1 MSNNNKIEITNKQS
15 FLRKPSKV
23 MKLDRLGSF
32 HQTRLSFSRQLID
45 QLKTNKWIVKISEWD
60 IDKNGIGNA
69 VISCVKG
76 ANEFCLVIFCHP
88 INDQDRS
95 DRVIAEKWDM
105 TFSLFNGKPNQAEI
119 NYMSKN
125 LKFQE
130 AGHHLPKQMTLSR
143 ANKSVR
149 VFNSVLSSLSEGKQP
164 NKALI
169 NDIGYLVRT
178 TAVYGNGKFGI
189 GDFDRISEKVFLKK
203 PFQAEMLTVY
213 LIRFF
218 SIELVNFLAKI
229 QGGASSVRLSDEISK
244 HIGVGNATGLGM
256 APFLVNHPEL
266 LHKWIN
272 ARETAISKVLSIE
285 KLDIKQQNEI
295 FNLLNRA
302 LSYSTQWKV
311 DDQNQSVKIEN
322 LTLDLETI
330 INNPN
335 TKKILCHSYP
345 LKNVFDF
352 FIDQISLE
360 TEEILHSI
368 FIEPFS
374 NLVENLTE
382 EMAAVETKSVP
393 IKYKVKKVINIIR
406 QNYDWAL
413 KVDVNDQKENYF
425 FWYTSQT
432 KLEPRLG
439 VQIRDLGS
447 EKQLPFDVA
456 HQVQN
461 TLKLLETLPEKMTIS
476 EVMIQYPQ
484 TRNIIRRI
492 IINDTSQFSEIQD
505 NLHSDKTK
513 PIDILRCKLSFFGGS
528 KYDPKSE
535 LWTRITLFQGAPL
548 PHQLQ
553 EKNACDWLFPYL
565 SDD

>member
-1 MSNNNKIEITNKQS
+1 
-15 FLRKPSKV
+15 
-23 MKLDRLGSF
+23 
-32 HQTRLSFSRQLID
+32 
-45 QLKTNKWIVKISEWD
+45 
-60 IDKNGIGNA
+60 
-69 VISCVKG
+69 
-76 ANEFCLVIFCHP
+76 
-88 INDQDRS
+88 
-95 DRVIAEKWDM
+95 
-105 TFSLFNGKPNQAEI
+105 
-119 NYMSKN
+119 MSKN
-125 LKFQE
+125 LKVQE

-164 NKALI
+164 DKALI

-189 GDFDRISEKVFLKK
+189 GDFDSISEQVFLKK

-229 QGGASSVRLSDEISK
+229 KGGVSSVRLSDEISK

-256 APFLVNHPEL
+256 APFLINHPEL

-272 ARETAISKVLSIE
+272 ARETAISKVLAIE
-285 KLDIKQQNEI
+285 NLDIKQQNEI
-295 FNLLNRA
+295 IILLNNA
-302 LSYSTQWKV
+302 LGYCAQWKV
-311 DDQNQSVKIEN
+311 DDQNQSVRIKN
-322 LTLDLETI
+322 LSLDLETI

-335 TKKILCHSYP
+335 TKKLLSQTYP
-345 LKNVFDF
+345 LKNIFDF
-352 FIDQISLE
+352 FVDQISLE

-374 NLVENLTE
+374 NIVENLTE

-393 IKYKVKKVINIIR
+393 IKYKIKKVINIIR

-413 KVDVNDQKENYF
+413 KVDVNDQKENHF
-425 FWYTSQT
+425 FWYTSQA

-439 VQIRDLGS
+439 VQVRDHGS
-447 EKQLPFDVA
+447 EKQLPFDIA

-461 TLKLLETLPEKMTIS
+461 TLKLLETLPGNMTIS
-476 EVMIQYPQ
+476 EVMIKHPE

-492 IINDTSQFSEIQD
+492 IINDTSEYSEIQD

-513 PIDILRCKLSFFGGS
+513 PIDILRCKLSFFGAS
-528 KYDPKSE
+528 KYDPKSD

-553 EKNACDWLFPYL
+553 KKNACDWIFPYL
-565 SDD
+565 SDA